1 MMKKKTLL
9 TAILLSLVGCAAY
22 VPQPHNVT
30 ELVPPAD
37 EKGRSC
43 ANECQ
48 KLFIMQKQLINAEFV
63 SNRLGQGE
71 IGRRTDEV
79 MRDIDIM
86 TVEGNYNSC
95 VIDLC
100 GGKMETKT
108 VIY

>member
-1 MMKKKTLL
+1 MKNKILL
-9 TAILLSLVGCAAY
+9 TAILLLLSSCAAY

-30 ELVPPAD
+30 ELVPPD
-37 EKGRSC
+37 TEEGRDC
-43 ANECQ
+43 ANECK
-48 KLFIMQKQLINAEFV
+48 KLLIMQKQLINAEFV

-86 TVEGNYNSC
+86 TAEGNYQEC

-100 GGKMETKT
+100 GGKRETK
-108 VIY
+108 VVVY